1 MTHRT
6 ENEPPDPGPEPSR
19 EPERAPSAQPDARRP
34 GRPAHAADEPDADAT
49 GDVDTA
55 GGTASAGK
63 GVAAGGTAGKRGVR
77 AELRDAI
84 TVRSFVLVLGVLL
97 LQLGFIAS
105 YLGAFHDPKPR
116 NIPIAVVAPAGA
128 PAGAV
133 DQAVARLNQLPGHPL
148 KARAA
153 SDAAAARALLN
164 DRTVYGVLLL
174 GSGSSD
180 QLQVASAAGAA
191 VSTALVSVVGRVD
204 QSQGRTLVATDVIP
218 AGRGDARGL
227 SAFYL
232 VVGWMVGG
240 YLVAAI
246 LGIARGSRPTS
257 PTRGVLRLATLAL
270 YAIISG
276 LGGALI
282 AETILSALS
291 GHFLALWWLGALLV
305 FAVGAFTMALQ
316 VLLDIVG
323 IALAILIFVVLG
335 NPSAGGAYPAV
346 LLPPFWSAI
355 GPWLPP
361 GAGTEAVR
369 TIVYF
374 PAASVSRPLWTL
386 GAYALVGVVVT
397 MLVAAMRPKLRP
409 EPPPARHAAGEP
421 DLAA

>member
-6 ENEPPDPGPEPSR
+6 EDGPPVGSSDSG
-19 EPERAPSAQPDARRP
+19 
-34 GRPAHAADEPDADAT
+34 AAGAT
-49 GDVDTA
+49 GATGA
-55 GGTASAGK
+55 T
-63 GVAAGGTAGKRGVR
+63 GVGDPVGKRGFA
-77 AELRDAI
+77 AELRDAV
-84 TVRSFVLVLGVLL
+84 TVRSFVLVLGVLV

-116 NIPIAVVAPAGA
+116 DIPLAVVAPAGA
-128 PAGAV
+128 PAGTA
-133 DQAVARLNQLPGHPL
+133 DQAVARLNGLPDNPL

-153 SDAAAARALLN
+153 SDPSAARALLN
-164 DRTVYGVLLL
+164 DRTVYGILLL
-174 GSGSSD
+174 GAGTAD
-180 QLQVASAAGAA
+180 RLEVASAAGAT
-191 VSTALVSVVGRVD
+191 VSAALVTIVGGID
-204 QSQGRTLVATDVIP
+204 QKQNRTVVATDVIP

-246 LGIARGSRPTS
+246 LGIAKGSRPTS
-257 PTRGVLRLATLAL
+257 PTRGGFRLTALAL
-270 YAIISG
+270 YAIVSG

-291 GHFLALWWLGALLV
+291 GEFLALWWLGALLV

-316 VLLDIVG
+316 VLFGMVG
-323 IALAILIFVVLG
+323 IGLAILIFVVLG
-335 NPSAGGAYPAV
+335 NPSAGGAYPSV

-361 GAGTEAVR
+361 GAGTDAVR

-374 PAASVSRPLWTL
+374 PAASLSRPLWTL
-386 GAYALVGVVVT
+386 GAYALVGIVVT
-397 MLVAAMRPKLRP
+397 MLVAALRP
-409 EPPPARHAAGEP
+409 APQSAPRSAPHQRATPPPRHDFAAAE
-421 DLAA
+421 A